1 MDATIRSIIEDFHST
16 VLPSVLPR
24 LVRRDLSLGRPLEPA
39 VGNLAKVV
47 VGMRRSGKTF
57 RLFQEIGDLLA
68 SGVPEERVLYFNFD
82 DDRVR
87 PLREDSISRV
97 LETFYEMCPAAR
109 REGAWLFLDEVQDV
123 PGWDVAARRVVDT
136 EKATLYLTGSSSKM
150 LSTDVATQFRGRS
163 VAYELLPYGF
173 GEFLAARGKAF
184 LASERGKEA
193 ATELRSLLPAYLSEG
208 GFPGAQ
214 GLDAPERV
222 SLLQSYVQLTV
233 SRDVVERGRYPN
245 AAFVRGLARTAVAST
260 ARDFSVS
267 KVHARAKADGY
278 SPGRAAITSMLEALE
293 DAHLL
298 YEVYEFS
305 RSVQKTR
312 LGGLKLYAA
321 DPALAGAVAPATTD
335 GVPRALETAVYLEL
349 RRRRNTTRAGE
360 VSMLKLPSGR
370 EVDFCTGDEAVG
382 AAYSLVQSCWS
393 LERERTLE
401 REMAALREAMDAMGV
416 PEGTVVTEREERD
429 IAVPEGTVR
438 VVPAWKWLLG
448 RD

>member
-1 MDATIRSIIEDFHST
+1 MDATVRSIIEDFRAT

-24 LVRRDLSLGRPLEPA
+24 LVRRELSLGRPLTPA

-57 RLFQEIGDLLA
+57 RLYQEIGDLLA
-68 SGVPEERVLYFNFD
+68 DGVPEGRILYFNFD
-82 DDRVR
+82 DDRMR
-87 PLREDSISRV
+87 PLHEESISRV
-97 LETFYEMCPAAR
+97 LETFYEMEPAAR
-109 REGAWLFLDEVQDV
+109 REGAWIFLDEVQEV
-123 PGWDVAARRVVDT
+123 PGWDVACRRVVDT
-136 EKATLYLTGSSSKM
+136 EKATLYLSGSSSKM

-163 VAYELLPYGF
+163 VSYELLPYGF
-173 GEFLAARGKAF
+173 GEFLAARGKG
-184 LASERGKEA
+184 LLREERGKEA
-193 ATELRSLLPAYLSEG
+193 ETELRALLPAYLAEG

-214 GLDAPERV
+214 GLDAPERT

-233 SRDVVERGRYPN
+233 SRDVVERGRYSNP
-245 AAFVRGLARTAVAST
+245 AFVRGLARTAVAGT

-278 SPGRAAITSMLEALE
+278 SPGRAAITGMLEAFE

-305 RSVQKTR
+305 RSVQKVR

-349 RRRRNTTRAGE
+349 RRHRNTTRMGE

-370 EVDFCTGDEAVG
+370 EVDFCVGDEAVD

-393 LERERTLE
+393 LADDRTLQ
-401 REMAALREAMDAMGV
+401 REVAALREAMERMGLE
-416 PEGTVVTEREERD
+416 EGTVVTESEERRLD
-429 IAVPEGTVR
+429 VPEGVVR

-448 RD
+448 RE

>member
-24 LVRRDLSLGRPLEPA
+24 LVRRELSLGRPLEPA

-82 DDRVR
+82 DDRMR

-173 GEFLAARGKAF
+173 SEFLAARGKAF

-233 SRDVVERGRYPN
+233 SRDVVERGRYSN

-360 VSMLKLPSGR
+360 VSMLKLPSRR

-393 LERERTLE
+393 LESERTLE

>member
-1 MDATIRSIIEDFHST
+1 MDPTVRSIIEDCRST
-16 VLPSVLPR
+16 VLPSALSR
-24 LVRRDLSLGRPLEPA
+24 LVPRDLSLGRPLEPA

-57 RLFQEIGDLLA
+57 RLFQEVGALLDA
-68 SGVPEERVLYFNFD
+68 GVPEGRILYFNFD

-87 PLREDSISRV
+87 PLGADSIPRA
-97 LETFYEMCPAAR
+97 LETFYEMEPAAR

-123 PGWDVAARRVVDT
+123 PGWDVACRRVVDT
-136 EKATLYLTGSSSKM
+136 EKASLYVTGSSSRM
-150 LSTDVATQFRGRS
+150 LSEDVATEFRGRS

-173 GEFLAARGKAF
+173 GEFLAARGKGG

-193 ATELRSLLPAYLSEG
+193 ETELRSLLPAYLREG
-208 GFPGAQ
+208 GFPGVQ
-214 GLDAPERV
+214 GLDGPERT
-222 SLLQSYVQLTV
+222 SLLQSYVQFTV
-233 SRDVVERGRYPN
+233 ARDVVERGRWANP
-245 AAFVRGLARTAVAST
+245 AFVRGLARAAVAST

-267 KVHARAKADGY
+267 KAHARAKAEGY
-278 SPGRAAITSMLEALE
+278 SPGRASITAMLEAME

-298 YEVYEFS
+298 YEVFEFS

-321 DPALAGAVAPATTD
+321 DPALACALAPATTD

-349 RRRRNTTRAGE
+349 RRRRNTARLGE

-370 EVDFCTGDEAVG
+370 EVDFCTGDKAVG

-393 LERERTLE
+393 LDGEATLE
-401 REMAALREAMDAMGV
+401 REVAALGEAMARMGV
-416 PEGTVVTEREERD
+416 REGTVVTERDERE
-429 IAVPEGTVR
+429 IELPEGTVR

-448 RD
+448 RE

>member
-24 LVRRDLSLGRPLEPA
+24 LVRRELSLGRPLEPA

-82 DDRVR
+82 DDRMR

-173 GEFLAARGKAF
+173 SEFLAARGKAF

-233 SRDVVERGRYPN
+233 SRDVVERGRYSN

-360 VSMLKLPSGR
+360 VSMLKLPSRR

-393 LERERTLE
+393 LESERTLE

-429 IAVPEGTVR
+429 IAVPE
-438 VVPAWKWLLG
+438 
-448 RD
+448 